1 MNIEKRIRAIQNKI
15 AERSLAGLI
24 LSRYPTIGYLTG
36 VYQRWGTIMLVPR
49 KGQPILCSAEIARVR
64 DEASEPD
71 LIEFVGQ
78 TGYKSAVYY
87 SRINAVTHEIKRL
100 HMERERLGCEKG
112 SLSAGEYEDLKGLLP
127 QAEWVNAGDL
137 IPSLM
142 LIKDPQELR
151 VMRKLAA
158 IADVGI
164 NEALQSLRVGA
175 NELEIS
181 GRMDLAM
188 KQAGAEKT
196 WFPTHVASGYRSNFN
211 MAYPTDNIVQSGDKV
226 ALDVGPLLQL
236 YCGQLNVHVMVGKST
251 PAHKKLFQAGAEVL
265 ETIYDALEPGKKA
278 SEMYDIGMQKAREL
292 GYGEVLPHFGRGIGM
307 IDNEELLTFSPTCET
322 VLSPGMVLAIITYI
336 RDGLNVISN
345 ERMVEVTEKSC
356 QWLCSYPL
364 ELIEI

>member
-1 MNIEKRIRAIQNKI
+1 MNTEKRIRAIQNKI
-15 AERSLAGLI
+15 AERSLAGLL

-36 VYQRWGTIMLVPR
+36 VYQRWGTIMLVPQE
-49 KGQPILCSAEIARVR
+49 GQPILCSAEIARVR
-64 DEASEPD
+64 DEALESD

-87 SRINAVTHEIKRL
+87 SRIKAVTHEIKRL
-100 HMERERLGCEKG
+100 HLERERLGCEKG
-112 SLSAGEYEDLKGLLP
+112 SLSAGEYEDLKELLP

-137 IPSLM
+137 VPSLM

-151 VMRKLAA
+151 VLRKLAA

-164 NEALQSLRVGA
+164 HEALQALRVGA
-175 NELEIS
+175 NELEVS

-188 KQAGAEKT
+188 KRAGAEKT

-211 MAYPTDNIVQSGDKV
+211 MAYPTDKIVQSGDKV

-236 YCGQLNVHVMVGKST
+236 YCGQLNVHVVVGKSA
-251 PAHKKLFQAGAEVL
+251 PEYKKLFQAGADVL
-265 ETIYDALEPGKKA
+265 QTIYGALEPGKKA
-278 SEMYDIGMQKAREL
+278 SEMYATGMQKARGL

-322 VLSPGMVLAIITYI
+322 VLKPGMVLAIITYI
-336 RDGLNVISN
+336 RDGQNVISN
-345 ERMVEVTEKSC
+345 ERMVEMTEKGG